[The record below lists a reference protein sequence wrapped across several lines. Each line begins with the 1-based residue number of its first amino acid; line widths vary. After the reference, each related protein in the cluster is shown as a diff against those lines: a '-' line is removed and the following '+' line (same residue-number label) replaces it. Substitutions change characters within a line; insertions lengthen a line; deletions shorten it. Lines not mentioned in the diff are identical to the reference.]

1 MLTSKTITKIIPA
14 FLEAQKK
21 IEAVVKSEINS
32 YFNSKYAGLKDVIDA
47 CKDNL
52 NSAGIVVLQPIVGMT
67 VETVLIHES
76 GEWLSSS
83 TPIVTKVTKTTKE
96 DIKTGIKTTTETVS
110 DPQALGSAI
119 SYSRRQGLQSML
131 LIPAADNDGN
141 GQKLPVATNNYRG
154 PTATEE
160 HFCDM
165 HKTQMKDRGNGIWDH
180 RRQDPKTQLWEWC
193 QGQGYKTSTVQ
204 KLPVSG

>member
-21 IEAVVKSEINS
+21 IESVVKSEVNS
-32 YFNSKYAGLKDVIDA
+32 YFNSKYAGLKDVVDA
-47 CKDNL
+47 CKDKL
-52 NSAGIVVLQPIVGMT
+52 NSVGIIVLQPIVGMT

-76 GEWLSSS
+76 GEYFSSS
-83 TPIVTKVTKTTKE
+83 TPIVTKITKTVRE
-96 DIKTGIKTTTETVS
+96 DIKTGIKTTSETVS

-119 SYSRRQGLQSML
+119 SYARRQGLQSMV
-131 LIPAADNDGN
+131 LIPAADDDGSY
-141 GQKLPVATNNYRG
+141 KPVVNAIKPSSQSR
-154 PTATEE
+154 E
-160 HFCDM
+160 HFCEM

-180 RRQDPKTQLWEWC
+180 RHQDEKTQLWEWC